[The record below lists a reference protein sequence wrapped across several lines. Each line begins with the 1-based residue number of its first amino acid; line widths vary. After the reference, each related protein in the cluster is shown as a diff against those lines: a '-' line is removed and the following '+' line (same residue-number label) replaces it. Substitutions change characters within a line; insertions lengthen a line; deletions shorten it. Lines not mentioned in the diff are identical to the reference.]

1 MADDRDDGNGHG
13 PAPDP
18 GDRFVSLVRCP
29 TTAVA
34 DFVRSLLDQAGIE
47 SVLQDQYLIQVFG
60 FLTGPIGGVRVQVRM
75 RDVPAAIEILRHPP
89 QGPLAETD
97 LAAQAAAAPVLRCPR
112 CGSSSVS
119 FEPAEPAGF
128 LIPWIERILPLP
140 FLHGRWKC
148 GECGRRWLEV
158 AGPRP

>member
-1 MADDRDDGNGHG
+1 MTDDRDGEVPTNG
-13 PAPDP
+13 PEAADP
-18 GDRFVSLVRCP
+18 GGRFVTLARCQTP
-29 TTAVA
+29 AVA

-47 SVLQDQYLIQVFG
+47 SVLQDQYLSQVFA

-75 RDVPAAIEILRHPP
+75 RDVAAALEVLRRPPAPGEV
-89 QGPLAETD
+89 D
-97 LAAQAAAAPVLRCPR
+97 LAAQAEAAPLFRCPR

-119 FEPAEPAGF
+119 FEPAAPEGF
-128 LIPWIERILPLP
+128 LIPWIERVIPLP
-140 FLHGRWKC
+140 FLHGRWRC